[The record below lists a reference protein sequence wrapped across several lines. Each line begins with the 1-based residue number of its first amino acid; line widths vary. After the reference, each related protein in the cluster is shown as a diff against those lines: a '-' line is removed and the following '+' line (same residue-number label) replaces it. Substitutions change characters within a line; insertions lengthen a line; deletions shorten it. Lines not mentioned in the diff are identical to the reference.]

1 MTTTETIPET
11 KRNKGGR
18 PKGSAST
25 KSKSERLFDRLMNS
39 RGDNLTRIVD
49 KVMELAEAGDTGMIK
64 AVLDRTL
71 PARGRTVKLNL
82 GGDPAKAV
90 DRVIAAMDAG
100 EITAC
105 RGKGRAGRAEGT
117 CRNGRGRGRGEA
129 PGGPGT

>member
-1 MTTTETIPET
+1 MPET
-11 KRNKGGR
+11 VNKGGR

-100 EITAC
+100 EITPAEA
-105 RGKGRAGRAEGT
+105 KDVLDVLRARAEMV
-117 CRNGRGRGRGEA
+117 EA
-129 PGGPGT
+129 DDVAKRLEALERE